1 VPGCRKTAKHRL
13 GVRLRHSPGPNADW
27 APETSVSVCSTHAKS
42 GAKLTIL
49 YQATSTG
56 RIDTAV
62 YGVDDPVTHRHHIK

>member
-1 VPGCRKTAKHRL
+1 
-13 GVRLRHSPGPNADW
+13 
-27 APETSVSVCSTHAKS
+27 VSVCSTHAKS